1 MWWSDQV
8 FRLLGHAPRAFPPSF
23 DRFIDAVHP
32 LDRARVNDAIHD
44 ALQQHPE
51 GLNGLVIYARRTR

>member
-1 MWWSDQV
+1 VIPSR
-8 FRLLGHAPRAFPPSF
+8 FRGNEFQAIA
-23 DRFIDAVHP
+23 
-32 LDRARVNDAIHD
+32 DAIHD